1 VDAVPFVSL
10 PSQAAWQHRGV
21 RNGFEVVFLRARDS
35 GCLISGCTTAIEDGT
50 AWSVEYTIELDSGGA
65 TRSARVSGRSAA
77 GSRSAVLE
85 GDGMGRWLVDGE
97 PAPQLEG
104 CLDVDLES
112 SAMTNA
118 LPVRRLGLAVA
129 GQAAAP
135 AAYVHAVGLAVDRL
149 EQTYL
154 RAPDGSAGHCY
165 DYTAPVFDFQ
175 CRLVYDH
182 SGLVIDYPG
191 IAIRAG

>member
-1 VDAVPFVSL
+1 VNAVPFVSL
-10 PSQAAWQHRGV
+10 PSQAAWQHLGV
-21 RNGFEVVFLRARDS
+21 RNGFEVVFLRAWDS
-35 GCLISGCTTAIEDGT
+35 GCLVRGCTTAIEDGT
-50 AWSVEYTIELDSGGA
+50 PWSVQYAIELDSGGA
-65 TRSARVSGRSAA
+65 TRSARISGRSPA
-77 GSRSAVLE
+77 GSRSTVLE
-85 GDGMGRWLVDGE
+85 ADGVGRWLVDGE

-135 AAYVHAVGLAVDRL
+135 AAYVHAAGLAVERL

-154 RAPDGSAGHCY
+154 RAPDGSTGHCY
-165 DYTAPVFDFQ
+165 DYTAPVFDFR
-175 CRLVYDH
+175 CRLVYDQ